1 MKKLTCRLLVLAVML
16 LAIGA
21 EAFADV
27 AINET
32 NFPDEAFRNYVL
44 EYFNTYSGR
53 ILSQGDVDNVSQMDV
68 SNMAISS
75 LNGIEYFRNLSILS
89 CQGNQLTTLDI
100 SNNTALVW
108 LECYNNQ
115 LTAVD
120 VSKNTAL
127 RALYCDFTITSSD
140 NNFEFNIVDF
150 MKAYKLDENDDYFR
164 DVTFAYYYG
173 EDEDDFGTVGNFLAP
188 ETIAANNVVSFTIP
202 EGRTFRYIKME
213 FAYYYRSNPDDVY
226 FIEVCVYP
234 YHAVSSG
241 TTGIAPI
248 ITTADLPDGTEGS
261 SYSAALSAIGS
272 TPITWSILSGSLP
285 DGLSFD
291 SSGTISGTPS
301 APGAYTFTVQAS
313 NSAGTGSKLFS
324 IIVPFSEVRPPKI
337 TTTSLTN
344 AFTDSPYGF
353 RLQATGTST
362 GLTSLTW
369 SADSLPDGLTLST
382 SGYLS
387 GTPSSA
393 GAFPFTVYVS
403 NSQGSDSAD
412 LTLSISASPSNT
424 QPTIS
429 TTAPDPAATGQ
440 AYTCQLMASGTPP
453 FTWTLAK
460 GKLPA
465 GLSISP
471 SGLITGSP
479 TKKGNK
485 SFTVIAENDFGS
497 NKQKTLSMFTTCRV
511 SLLHPSKTLLSPK
524 NTLLP
529 SRKKAVSHSLG
540 NSKAASRKISPST
553 KTKAKFPESLPLTI
567 KV

>member
-32 NFPDEAFRNYVL
+32 NFPDDVFRNYVI
-44 EYFNTYSGR
+44 EHFRTYSDSF
-53 ILSQGDVDNVSQMDV
+53 LSQEKVDNVSQMDV

-75 LNGIEYFRNLSILS
+75 LKGIEYFRNLSILVCNNNRLTALDIS
-89 CQGNQLTTLDI
+89 NNTALTWLYCYNNQLTALDVSHNRNLEQLDCYGNKLTTLDLSNNTALSRLKCYNNQI
-100 SNNTALVW
+100 TALDLSNNTALVW

-202 EGRTFRYIKME
+202 EGRTFRYIKMN

-393 GAFPFTVYVS
+393 GAFPFTVYV
-403 NSQGSDSAD
+403 
-412 LTLSISASPSNT
+412 
-424 QPTIS
+424 
-429 TTAPDPAATGQ
+429 
-440 AYTCQLMASGTPP
+440 
-453 FTWTLAK
+453 
-460 GKLPA
+460 
-465 GLSISP
+465 
-471 SGLITGSP
+471 
-479 TKKGNK
+479 
-485 SFTVIAENDFGS
+485 
-497 NKQKTLSMFTTCRV
+497 
-511 SLLHPSKTLLSPK
+511 
-524 NTLLP
+524 
-529 SRKKAVSHSLG
+529 
-540 NSKAASRKISPST
+540 
-553 KTKAKFPESLPLTI
+553 
-567 KV
+567 